1 VVTVKTQP
9 KRKPG
14 NRDTSSTE
22 SVGKSIAEKFR
33 EHAHVEL
40 SLTVTACTAKGEIKG
55 RLSDLSLS
63 GAFILL
69 PGLPDPT
76 QQIKLIIDIPQTS
89 PLVLNAQIVR
99 LEIRPAGDGSS
110 HHCGLGVSFTDISD
124 EDRLHL
130 LDALLG

>member
-1 VVTVKTQP
+1 MKTQP

-14 NRDTSSTE
+14 NRDTSSTQ

-63 GAFILL
+63 GTFIIL
-69 PGLPDPT
+69 PELPDPT
-76 QQIKLIIDIPQTS
+76 RQIKLIIDIPQTS
-89 PLVLNAQIVR
+89 AVVLDAQIVR

-110 HHCGLGVSFTDISD
+110 HHYGLGVSFTDVSD
-124 EDRLHL
+124 EDRLRL

>member
-1 VVTVKTQP
+1 MKTQP

-14 NRDTSSTE
+14 TRDTSPTQ

-33 EHAHVEL
+33 EHARVEL

-55 RLSDLSLS
+55 RLNDLSLS
-63 GAFILL
+63 GAFIIL
-69 PGLPDPT
+69 PELPDPT
-76 QQIKLIIDIPQTS
+76 RQIKLIIDIPGTS
-89 PLVLNAQIVR
+89 PLVLDAQIVR

-110 HHCGLGVSFTDISD
+110 HRYGLGVSFTDISD

-130 LDALLG
+130 LDTLLG